1 MKTKTQFTNRIL
13 SLVLSIMM
21 VVSMLPASALSVFAA
36 DGTPVAK
43 VGDTEY
49 TDFATA
55 VANWTDGTTLTLL
68 ADVTGLTERIKTYA
82 KGLILDLNGHKIE
95 CSDNWTIW
103 IDGDSSSE
111 LTIRDSNGGGYIQG
125 VVYAV
130 AGGSKLC
137 LESGTVETVS
147 ANGDFT
153 MTGGQIISENGSG
166 LSVNAEVDVVISG
179 GEIYGS
185 NYGVWISTGNVT
197 ISGDTKITGADQ
209 YAIRSSSFAEIVI
222 SGTPTI
228 SGGAGEF
235 ILDSK
240 ITLNTQPADGK
251 VWRVKINTEEITDGI
266 FAVPGEGIA
275 LDASKFASAMDGY
288 DVKQNAKGELLL
300 CNHQTAYAAVS
311 NEDGSTHKMLC
322 CCRET
327 TVEAS
332 VACSGFGATCQT
344 KAVCAACG
352 QSYGE
357 TNPNVHTF
365 NDDGKC
371 VCGAERDTAT
381 TVDLSS
387 LTATYVIS
395 DSGEYIFTGTGSYG
409 IKVESGNPK
418 IVLNNVNISLTD
430 GDYYENNPING
441 IHIATTGGTTEILV
455 LGESSITAKAGAG
468 IFVAEGGTVKITGS
482 SREDI
487 LSATGA
493 SGCSGIGGYVYRTN
507 GSVNCGNIEI
517 SNVTVKAFGSD
528 SSMGDRT
535 PAIGGAG
542 NGNCGYITIDNADVY
557 AEGFINPYGYEGSSA
572 IGTGVGWRNREG
584 GTIGEI
590 SIINDSKVYVTRG
603 NYCDYIGCCGH
614 ENAPAEGVVDATAKS
629 STIYCYDTT
638 DTTKPIQT
646 LKYGALGGLLKE
658 DGTCEGEHSGG
669 TATCKEQAICGN
681 CGASYG
687 ELLDHNWKKG
697 ECTYGCNTQHDPHD
711 WESGICN
718 VCGLVCA
725 HTGGTATCTEQAEC
739 QHCGASYGE
748 LAAHTPDTNGKCTA
762 ENCGYQ
768 YAAKVGDTFYETI
781 HKALRAAEGINGCT
795 LTLLDDVT
803 LTSMSS
809 YASYVN
815 TGTFTLD
822 LNGKTLSSNKRTL
835 EVMGSAD
842 LTIRDGIGGGKI
854 VSTDSSAVYLSGG
867 KLTIESGI
875 FEGSLD
881 GVFLSGSSTLIVK
894 GGTFTGS
901 RAMITGFGSNC
912 VIDLTA
918 IDPSGLTLKN
928 NGSGTFAP
936 KLPEGYGMVG
946 SDGKLLTSLSAEQS
960 ATVHKHEY
968 KYTDLGD
975 GNHQQA
981 CSCGLTT
988 GEPAAHSTTAED
1000 DKAATC
1006 AASAYC
1012 SVCESYYGEVDKNNH
1027 DETVAYENGF
1037 CPYCDAFE
1045 PAELVDGV
1053 YQISNAGNLYWFAQQ
1068 VNGGN
1073 TAIDG
1078 KLTTNIVDNTGDV
1091 AGCNGTKAEGWRDWT
1106 PIGTSNDRYTGTFD
1120 GGSFTVSGLYFN
1132 NSGTSDVGLFGYI
1145 AGDGAVHDLG
1155 VVNSYISGGSDV
1167 GGVVGYAL
1175 ATVSVT
1181 NCYNSATVIGVNYVG
1196 GVVGYSAGPIANCHN
1211 SGTVCG
1217 TGGIGAA
1224 GGVVGRC
1231 YRTVTNCHN
1240 TGSVT
1245 GTGSLGGVVGANSGT
1260 VTNCYNTG
1268 NVSGSGNG
1276 VGGVA
1281 GTNTGTVTNCYNTG
1295 NVTGSKYTVG
1305 GMVGANSGGTVTN
1318 CYNTGSVTGS
1328 KYYVGGVVGQ
1338 NGNAGTVTNCYY
1350 LTGCA
1355 KDGNDAVQFGIGS
1368 GTQGNTTADA
1378 EGGTTGKSDFST
1390 GEVCYLLNGDQ
1401 TSVVFKQTCGTGIP
1415 VFTGE
1420 TVYYGYTSCGDT
1432 AAKYTN
1438 DETISAEKP
1447 DHTQKPTYT
1456 DNGDG
1461 THSAFYSCCGTTVT
1475 EDHTLTYTAKD
1486 NVITAVCSAN
1496 CGYSETATIIARDA
1510 TYDGL
1515 VHNTATV
1522 DYSEGWK
1529 GGELTVSYENNVNAG
1544 TATAS
1549 ITIGEAT
1556 ASYDFSIEKA
1566 TPTAEDFIFTAPTDL
1581 IYDGTAKPA
1590 TIKVKD
1596 GIVGMGEVNVIY
1608 FRYAS
1613 NMWINNDREPIY
1625 PATYKVGIWIAEGD
1639 NYNAVYSNERIWLG
1653 DEFEI
1658 KYLTTDAKADISGTM
1673 GSNGW
1678 YTSDVTLTA
1687 PEGYQISK
1695 TKYNDGF
1702 VSKLTFSAE
1711 QNETITYYLK
1721 DANGD
1726 VAEKT
1731 VELKIDKTAPAAQYQ
1746 IGTDGWKQFINTI
1759 TFGLFCKDYKTVD
1772 IEYTDELSGVA
1783 EKQYYISREEITNT
1797 SRIAWLDYTD
1807 TLSLNATGKYFI
1819 YMRVVDNAGNE
1830 VILNTEGIV
1839 IYGDSIQVTESVS
1852 ATYNAGTDKAVT
1864 VKLNGNTV
1872 NAIQNGNAVL
1882 TAGTD
1887 YTVSADG
1894 TITLKASYLD
1904 ALKAGEYTFT
1914 VSYNPQGVETDKVNM
1929 TTTFTLIIDKA
1940 DGKVSNINIS
1950 NKTYDGTA
1958 ITVPTFDKLG
1968 DGAATIEYK
1977 LSDADD
1983 NTYTTTAP
1991 KNAGNYV
1998 VRVTVAEGTN
2008 HKKASATTYFAI
2020 ASAELRDVSVQQNGK
2035 LTYNGQA
2042 QTPTVS
2048 TSVTTVDGSK
2058 VTFTYST
2065 ESEGPYSSEIPSFT
2079 NVGWAHTVYYRATA
2093 DNHNAYYGSFLVEIE
2108 KAAVTEPTIASKPYT
2123 GSAQTA
2129 DISDTDLYT
2138 VEKNNGGTEKGSY
2151 DVVLKLKDSANYK
2164 WSTTDNAEVTLQ
2176 FVISAAQNAWDTNP
2190 SISGWT
2196 YGEAAKTPVGTAKY
2210 GAVKVV
2216 YTGKANDGTDYNS
2229 ETAPTKAGNYTATFT
2244 VTGTEDYSGLSEQV
2258 NFTIAKKAVTVT
2270 ANDASKTY
2278 GESDPA
2284 LTYTHTELVGSDALV
2299 ITVARTS
2306 GENANTYT
2314 ITASQAE
2321 GANPNYEITFKT
2333 GTFTIHKATLT
2344 VTVEDKTATYGDPVP
2359 TYTVKYEGFK
2369 NGDDKDDLGGA
2380 LAFDCGYAQFSDKG
2394 EYTIKASGYTSGNYT
2409 ITYVD
2414 GKLTVNAKPITVTIQ
2429 NATSI
2434 YGNALAELKATDNGI
2449 VNGETNVYSLA
2460 AVATSASNVG
2470 KYAITGT
2477 ALDSNYDVTF
2487 VNGEYEITKREITIT
2502 VDAKNAVVNTTLP
2515 TYTYKVEGLVGVDTL
2530 VTEPTLTCN
2539 ANIALIGEY
2548 DITASG
2554 ADAGGNYSIKYV
2566 PAKLTV
2572 LTDNAVDAAAGYTEE
2587 LKDYDP
2593 ATVTSEDKAELDE
2606 MLSEINTILADE
2618 TTTSNGKKALE
2629 EVKEQVEKLIKEIT
2643 DAAEATDTENTEKV
2657 ENVTQ
2662 ENVTPENKN
2671 DLEGAKAD
2679 LVKALEDN
2687 GGNYTED
2694 EKQAIEE
2701 EIKRIDDALEV
2712 IGNVEAVEEV
2722 ISKLPAVDTVK
2733 PDDEE
2738 AIKAI
2743 TDAQTAYNAL
2753 SDYEKSLVDEA
2764 AKANL
2769 DKLVAALVAYDIVE
2783 GDGSSW
2789 TEDSDHNIT
2798 FVVNGLFSKFV
2809 GIKVDGKD
2817 VDKANYEVNAG
2828 STIITLKASYMDTL
2842 AVGEHTISVVYT
2854 DGSTDGTFK
2863 IVAKSNT
2870 PATGDDFDI
2879 ALYGSLMVVSVTA
2892 LVVLLLASKKRK
2904 QAR

>member
-1 MKTKTQFTNRIL
+1 MKTKTQFMNRIL

-21 VVSMLPASALSVFAA
+21 VVSMLPMNILTANAAETTESAIDLS
-36 DGTPVAK
+36 
-43 VGDTEY
+43 
-49 TDFATA
+49 
-55 VANWTDGTTLTLL
+55 TLT
-68 ADVTGLTERIKTYA
+68 G
-82 KGLILDLNGHKIE
+82 
-95 CSDNWTIW
+95 
-103 IDGDSSSE
+103 
-111 LTIRDSNGGGYIQG
+111 
-125 VVYAV
+125 
-130 AGGSKLC
+130 
-137 LESGTVETVS
+137 
-147 ANGDFT
+147 
-153 MTGGQIISENGSG
+153 
-166 LSVNAEVDVVISG
+166 
-179 GEIYGS
+179 
-185 NYGVWISTGNVT
+185 
-197 ISGDTKITGADQ
+197 
-209 YAIRSSSFAEIVI
+209 
-222 SGTPTI
+222 
-228 SGGAGEF
+228 
-235 ILDSK
+235 
-240 ITLNTQPADGK
+240 
-251 VWRVKINTEEITDGI
+251 
-266 FAVPGEGIA
+266 
-275 LDASKFASAMDGY
+275 
-288 DVKQNAKGELLL
+288 
-300 CNHQTAYAAVS
+300 
-311 NEDGSTHKMLC
+311 
-322 CCRET
+322 
-327 TVEAS
+327 
-332 VACSGFGATCQT
+332 
-344 KAVCAACG
+344 
-352 QSYGE
+352 
-357 TNPNVHTF
+357 
-365 NDDGKC
+365 
-371 VCGAERDTAT
+371 
-381 TVDLSS
+381 
-387 LTATYVIS
+387 TYVIS
-395 DSGEYIFTGTGSYG
+395 DSGEYTFTGSGSYG
-409 IKVESGNPK
+409 IKVESGNPT
-418 IVLNNVNISLTD
+418 IVLNN
-430 GDYYENNPING
+430 
-441 IHIATTGGTTEILV
+441 A
-455 LGESSITAKAGAG
+455 SITVGEGSAIDVASGSNATIFVQNDNSLSTTAQYSDTTAGG
-468 IFVAEGGTVKITGS
+468 IFVAEGGTVNITS
-482 SREDI
+482 NSTNNTIRV
-487 LSATGA
+487 TGNTA
-493 SGCSGIGGYVYRTN
+493 AAIGGKYA
-507 GSVNCGNIEI
+507 CGGESYNAGCISI
-517 SNVTVKAFGSD
+517 SNVTV
-528 SSMGDRT
+528 
-535 PAIGGAG
+535 
-542 NGNCGYITIDNADVY
+542 Y
-557 AEGFINPYGYEGSSA
+557 AYTNNFYASA
-572 IGTGVGWRNREG
+572 IGAAGEG
-584 GTIGEI
+584 TCGTINITNAVIYAYGAGDRWTSAPGIGNAWSLLDWSDTIPIVII
-590 SIINDSKVYVTRG
+590 SDSEVHTFRY
-603 NYCDYIGCCGH
+603 NPYSDYIGYLGDESGDTYATGSINCGDGGSVT
-614 ENAPAEGVVDATAKS
+614 N
-629 STIYCYDTT
+629 STIYCYTGLTVTTT
-638 DTTKPIQT
+638 DKVV
-646 LKYGALGGLLKE
+646 KYGALGGLLKE
-658 DGTCEGEHSGG
+658 DGTCEGEHSGGTQTCMGYKCANCANWYGEKNENHDWSGKDGICTNGCGTTHDHAEDDWNNGFCTGCDAYEPATDYNADGVYEIYNAGQLFWFAQQVNEEGNKEIKGTLRANIDLENRPWTPIGAMGEENSFRGVFEGLNYTIRGLYVEGSENGVGFFGEVRTGTVRNFTIYGEVVVNTEVDYVGGVIGSICGVNGETDLERNGAIIQNITSFVNVTAKAHGIGMTGGFVGHADHQSLIEQCSWYGTFDAGEYRVDSGAGGFIGKIQENTSEVTIRNCGAYGTIKTNYAGDYNNTATIYMGGFLSFSNTGAKTTLENCLFAGRFARGENLTDEARLGAFGTLRSVNAIKNCYYLGDDGLAAVHSDSDLKPGSDNVAITSVTGEELKEGTIATRLGEHWSQGEHYPVPNNDVWEHSHSYTYADNGDGTHDKVCDMCPYVEVDNEAHTGG

-725 HTGGTATCTEQAEC
+725 HTGGTATCTTLAVCES
-739 QHCGASYGE
+739 CGASYGE

-881 GVFLSGSSTLIVK
+881 GVFLSGSSTLTVK

-912 VIDLTA
+912 VIDLTN
-918 IDPSGLTLKN
+918 IDPAGFTLKN

-968 KYTDLGD
+968 QYTDIGD
-975 GNHQQA
+975 GKHQQA

-1045 PAELVDGV
+1045 PATDSDSNG
-1053 YQISNAGNLYWFAQQ
+1053 YYDIDNAGKLYWFAVQ
-1068 VNGGN
+1068 VNS
-1073 TAIDG
+1073 G
-1078 KLTTNIVDNTGDV
+1078 KTNINGELKANIVINEDV
-1091 AGCNGTKAEGWRDWT
+1091 LAEMIRINPDPSRFRLWT
-1106 PIGTSNDRYTGTFD
+1106 PIGTEDNAYIGDFCGLEH
-1120 GGSFTVSGLYFN
+1120 TVSGLYFN
-1132 NSGTSDVGLFGYI
+1132 DSNAGYLGLFGYV
-1145 AGDGAVHDLG
+1145 GSGMVNHVG
-1155 VVNSYISGGSDV
+1155 VIDSYFNGSGSV
-1167 GGVVGYAL
+1167 GGVVGHNEGTVEYA
-1175 ATVSVT
+1175 
-1181 NCYNSATVIGVNYVG
+1181 YNNSYVGGNVCIG
-1196 GVVGYSAGPIANCHN
+1196 GVVGDNR
-1211 SGTVCG
+1211 GTVMY
-1217 TGGIGAA
+1217 A
-1224 GGVVGRC
+1224 
-1231 YRTVTNCHN
+1231 YNL
-1240 TGSVT
+1240 GSISGLSEV
-1245 GTGSLGGVVGANSGT
+1245 GGVVGANYNT
-1260 VTNCYNTG
+1260 VKNCYNI
-1268 NVSGSGNG
+1268 VSISGDFLFG
-1276 VGGVA
+1276 D
-1281 GTNTGTVTNCYNTG
+1281 
-1295 NVTGSKYTVG
+1295 
-1305 GMVGANSGGTVTN
+1305 
-1318 CYNTGSVTGS
+1318 
-1328 KYYVGGVVGQ
+1328 VVGD
-1338 NGNAGTVTNCYY
+1338 NFGTLENCYY
-1350 LTGCA
+1350 P
-1355 KDGNDAVQFGIGS
+1355 
-1368 GTQGNTTADA
+1368 ADA
-1378 EGGTTGKSDFST
+1378 ETDELDGTTAKTWAQFKS
-1390 GEVCYLLNGDQ
+1390 GEVAYLLGRPFGQNIG
-1401 TSVVFKQTCGTGIP
+1401 TNSVP
-1415 VFTGE
+1415 VLYGE

-1496 CGYSETATIIARDA
+1496 CGYVGKATISATGK
-1510 TYDGL
+1510 TYDG
-1515 VHNTATV
+1515 TAVTADVEYSGGWPGSTDLTV
-1522 DYSEGWK
+1522 TYAVK
-1529 GGELTVSYENNVNAG
+1529 GGAVLTEAPKNAG
-1544 TATAS
+1544 TYTAS
-1549 ITIGEAT
+1549 ITYEDVT
-1556 ASYDFSIEKA
+1556 ANYDFTIEKA
-1566 TPTAEDFIFTAPTDL
+1566 TPTAEDFVFAAPTDL

-1590 TIKVKD
+1590 TITVKN
-1596 GIVGMGEVNVIY
+1596 GIVGMGEVNIIY
-1608 FRYAS
+1608 FRDAGT
-1613 NMWINNDREPIY
+1613 WIDNQREPIY
-1625 PATYKVGIWIAEGD
+1625 PGRYKVGIWLTEGA
-1639 NYNAVYSNERIWLG
+1639 NYEAVDSVNPLWLG

-1658 KYLTTDAKADISGTM
+1658 KYLTTDAKATISGTV

-1702 VSKLTFSAE
+1702 VSELTFSAE

-1731 VELKIDKTAPAAQYQ
+1731 ATLKIDKTAPSAQYQ

-1772 IEYTDELSGVA
+1772 IEYTDALSGVA
-1783 EKQYYISREEITNT
+1783 EKQYYISSEEITNT
-1797 SRIAWLDYTD
+1797 SRIAWLNYTD

-1819 YMRVVDNAGNE
+1819 YMRVVDNAGHE

-1839 IYGDSIQVTESVS
+1839 IYEDSVQVTESVS
-1852 ATYNAGTDKAVT
+1852 ATYRAGTDKSVT
-1864 VKLNGNTV
+1864 VELKGNTV
-1872 NAIQNGNAVL
+1872 SKIVNGGTTL

-1887 YTVSADG
+1887 YNVSADG

-1904 ALKAGEYTFT
+1904 TLNAGEYTFT

-1958 ITVPTFDKLG
+1958 VTAPTFDKLG

-1977 LSDADD
+1977 VRGADD
-1983 NTYTTTAP
+1983 STYTTTAP
-1991 KNAGNYV
+1991 KDAGNYV
-1998 VRVTVAEGTN
+1998 VRVTVAESEN
-2008 HKKASATTYFAI
+2008 YKAASATAEFTI
-2020 ASAELRDVSVQQNGK
+2020 GRASITGFSVKQDGK
-2035 LTYNGQA
+2035 LTYNGKA

-2048 TSVTTVDGSK
+2048 TSATTVDGSK

-2065 ESEGPYSSEIPSFT
+2065 ESEGPYSTEIPSFT
-2079 NVGWAHTVYYRATA
+2079 NAGWTHHVYYRATA
-2093 DNHNAYYGSFLVEIE
+2093 ENHNASYGSFLVEIE
-2108 KAAVTEPTIASKPYT
+2108 KATVTEPTIASKPYS

-2129 DISDTDLYT
+2129 DISGTDLYT

-2216 YTGKANDGTDYNS
+2216 YTGKEGDGTDYNS

-2270 ANDASKTY
+2270 ANDAGKTY

-2299 ITVARTS
+2299 ITVARAS

-2314 ITASQAE
+2314 ITASQE
-2321 GANPNYEITFKT
+2321 DSANPNYEITFKT

-2380 LAFDCGYAQFSDKG
+2380 LAFECGYAQFSDNG

-2409 ITYVD
+2409 ISYVD

-2429 NATSI
+2429 NATSV
-2434 YGNALAELKATDNGI
+2434 YGDTLAELKATDNGI
-2449 VNGETNVYSLA
+2449 VNGDTNVYSLA
-2460 AVATSASNVG
+2460 TTATGTSNVG
-2470 KYAITGT
+2470 KYVITGT
-2477 ALDSNYDVTF
+2477 ALDDNYAITF
-2487 VNGEYEITKREITIT
+2487 ESGEYDITKREITIT
-2502 VDAKNAVVNTTLP
+2502 IDAKNTVVNTALP

-2643 DAAEATDTENTEKV
+2643 DAAAATDTENTEKV
-2657 ENVTQ
+2657 ENVTP
-2662 ENVTPENKN
+2662 ENVTPENKT

-2679 LVKALEDN
+2679 LEKALEDN

-2694 EKQAIEE
+2694 EKKAIED

-2712 IGNVEAVEEV
+2712 ICNVEEV
-2722 ISKLPAVDTVK
+2722 EETISKLPAVDTVK
-2733 PDDEE
+2733 PDDGEV
-2738 AIKAI
+2738 IKAI

-2764 AKANL
+2764 TKANL

-2798 FVVNGLFSKFV
+2798 FVANGLFSKFV

-2817 VDKANYEVNAG
+2817 VDKANYEAKAG

-2854 DGSTDGTFK
+2854 DGSTDGTFN
-2863 IVAKSNT
+2863 VRAKANT
-2870 PATGDDFDI
+2870 PATGDDFNI
-2879 ALYGSLMVVSVTA
+2879 ALYASLMVVSVTA
-2892 LVVLLLASKKRK
+2892 LVVLLLVSKKRG

>member
-21 VVSMLPASALSVFAA
+21 VVSMLPMNIMTSSAAETTESAIDLS
-36 DGTPVAK
+36 
-43 VGDTEY
+43 
-49 TDFATA
+49 
-55 VANWTDGTTLTLL
+55 TLT
-68 ADVTGLTERIKTYA
+68 ETY
-82 KGLILDLNGHKIE
+82 L
-95 CSDNWTIW
+95 
-103 IDGDSSSE
+103 
-111 LTIRDSNGGGYIQG
+111 
-125 VVYAV
+125 
-130 AGGSKLC
+130 
-137 LESGTVETVS
+137 
-147 ANGDFT
+147 
-153 MTGGQIISENGSG
+153 
-166 LSVNAEVDVVISG
+166 
-179 GEIYGS
+179 
-185 NYGVWISTGNVT
+185 
-197 ISGDTKITGADQ
+197 
-209 YAIRSSSFAEIVI
+209 
-222 SGTPTI
+222 
-228 SGGAGEF
+228 
-235 ILDSK
+235 
-240 ITLNTQPADGK
+240 
-251 VWRVKINTEEITDGI
+251 
-266 FAVPGEGIA
+266 
-275 LDASKFASAMDGY
+275 
-288 DVKQNAKGELLL
+288 
-300 CNHQTAYAAVS
+300 
-311 NEDGSTHKMLC
+311 
-322 CCRET
+322 
-327 TVEAS
+327 
-332 VACSGFGATCQT
+332 
-344 KAVCAACG
+344 
-352 QSYGE
+352 
-357 TNPNVHTF
+357 
-365 NDDGKC
+365 
-371 VCGAERDTAT
+371 
-381 TVDLSS
+381 
-387 LTATYVIS
+387 IS
-395 DSGEYIFTGTGSYG
+395 DSGEYTFTGSGSYG
-409 IKVESGNPK
+409 IKVESGNPT
-418 IVLNNVNISLTD
+418 IVLNN
-430 GDYYENNPING
+430 
-441 IHIATTGGTTEILV
+441 A
-455 LGESSITAKAGAG
+455 SITVGKGSSAIDVASGSNATIFVMGDNTVDTDSEWGRAGG
-468 IFVAEGGTVKITGS
+468 IFVAEGGTVNITSNGT
-482 SREDI
+482 DNI
-487 LSATGA
+487 LRAHGTLA
-493 SGCSGIGGYVYRTN
+493 AAIGGKYDYDN
-507 GSVNCGNIEI
+507 NESYNAGSINI
-517 SNVTVKAFGSD
+517 SNVTV
-528 SSMGDRT
+528 
-535 PAIGGAG
+535 
-542 NGNCGYITIDNADVY
+542 Y
-557 AEGFINPYGYEGSSA
+557 AYTNNFYASA
-572 IGTGVGWRNREG
+572 IGAAGEG
-584 GTIGEI
+584 TCGTINI
-590 SIINDSKVYVTRG
+590 TNAVVYVYGAGDKWTSAPGIG
-603 NYCDYIGCCGH
+603 NAWSLLDWSDTIPIVIISDSEVHTFRYNPYSDYIGYLGDESGDTYATGSINCG
-614 ENAPAEGVVDATAKS
+614 EGGSVKS
-629 STIYCYDTT
+629 STIYCYTGLDATTT
-638 DTTKPIQT
+638 DKTV
-646 LKYGALGGLLKE
+646 KYGALGGLLKE

-687 ELLDHNWKKG
+687 ELMDHNWKKG

-725 HTGGTATCTEQAEC
+725 HTGGTATCTTLAVCDICKTAYGELGGHTYNTAGSCTVCDYVCPHSNFDSATGNCADCETALAIAKIKTGETTIYYQTADDLRTAVLESVDDQTITLLADFEMNNDLDFNADGTENILDLNEYTLTGSSRIDVASGELTITGPGSINIFMTADNEGAKIVVGSGVTLNDTLRSVYGGILDLTGATIPEAGLNVILYSDDSDPTTYNVSDVLLLPADYYFFVDGKAVYTYSGETEGTVLKHAEHNYTYTDNGDGTHDATCTACGAVVDNEAHSGGTATCTEQAEC

-748 LAAHTPDTNGKCTA
+748 LAAHTPDAYGKCTA

-842 LTIRDGIGGGKI
+842 LTIRDSIGGGKI

-867 KLTIESGI
+867 KLTIESGT
-875 FEGSLD
+875 FEGTLD
-881 GVFLSGSSTLIVK
+881 GVFLSGTSTLIVK

-918 IDPSGLTLKN
+918 IDPSGFTLKN

-1012 SVCESYYGEVDKNNH
+1012 SVCESYYGEVDTTNH

-1132 NSGTSDVGLFGYI
+1132 NSGTSNVGLFGYI
-1145 AGDGAVHDLG
+1145 GGDGAVHDLG

-1268 NVSGSGNG
+1268 NFSGSGNG

-1420 TVYYGYTSCGDT
+1420 TVYYGYRSCGDT
-1432 AAKYTN
+1432 EAVYTN
-1438 DETISAEKP
+1438 NANVFPEKP
-1447 DHTQKPTYT
+1447 EHTQNPTYT
-1456 DNGDG
+1456 DNHDG
-1461 THSAFYSCCGTTVT
+1461 THSAVYPCCGTTVT
-1475 EDHTLTYTAKD
+1475 EDHTLNYTAKD

-1556 ASYDFSIEKA
+1556 ANVDFTIEKA

-1590 TIKVKD
+1590 TITVKD

-1608 FRYAS
+1608 FRYAG
-1613 NMWINNDREPIY
+1613 MWIDNEREPIY
-1625 PATYKVGIWIAEGD
+1625 PGRYKVGIWIKEGD
-1639 NYNAVYSNERIWLG
+1639 NYKAVYSDERIWLG
-1653 DEFEI
+1653 SEFEI
-1658 KYLTTDAKADISGTM
+1658 KYLTTDAKAVISGTM

-1731 VELKIDKTAPAAQYQ
+1731 VDLKIDKTAPSAQYQ
-1746 IGTDGWKQFINTI
+1746 IGTNGWKQFINTI

-1772 IEYTDELSGVA
+1772 IEYTDDLSGVA
-1783 EKQYYISREEITNT
+1783 EKQYYISSEEITNT

-1839 IYGDSIQVTESVS
+1839 IYEDSIQVTESVS

-1929 TTTFTLIIDKA
+1929 TTAFTVKVEKA
-1940 DGKVSNINIS
+1940 DGKVSNLNIS
-1950 NKTYDGTA
+1950 SKTYDGTA
-1958 ITVPTFDKLG
+1958 VTAPTFDKLG

-1977 LSDADD
+1977 VKGADD
-1983 NTYTTTAP
+1983 STYTTTAP
-1991 KNAGNYV
+1991 KDAGDYI

-2008 HKKASATTYFAI
+2008 HKAASATAEFTIDKAAI
-2020 ASAELRDVSVQQNGK
+2020 TGISVKQDGK
-2035 LTYNGQA
+2035 LTYNGKA

-2048 TSVTTVDGSK
+2048 TSATTVDGSK

-2065 ESEGPYSSEIPSFT
+2065 ESEGPYSTEIPSFT
-2079 NVGWAHTVYYRATA
+2079 NAGWTHHVYYRAA
-2093 DNHNAYYGSFLVEIE
+2093 AENHNASYGSFLVEIE
-2108 KAAVTEPTIASKPYT
+2108 KAIVTEPTIASKPYN

-2129 DISDTDLYT
+2129 DISDTDFYT

-2164 WSTTDNAEVTLQ
+2164 WSTTNNAEVTLQ
-2176 FVISAAQNAWDTNP
+2176 FVISAAQNTWDTNP

-2196 YGEAAKTPVGTAKY
+2196 YGEAAQTPVGTAKY
-2210 GAVKVV
+2210 GAAKVV

-2333 GTFTIHKATLT
+2333 GIFTIRKAPLT
-2344 VTVEDKTATYGDPVP
+2344 VTVEDKTAIYGDGIP

-2369 NGDDKDDLGGA
+2369 NGDDKEDLGGA
-2380 LAFDCGYAQFSDKG
+2380 LAFECGYAQFSDKG

-2409 ITYVD
+2409 VSYVD

-2429 NATSI
+2429 NATSV
-2434 YGNALAELKATDNGI
+2434 YGDTLAELKATDNGI
-2449 VNGETNVYSLA
+2449 VNGDANVYSLA
-2460 AVATSASNVG
+2460 TTATSTSSVG

-2502 VDAKNAVVNTTLP
+2502 VDAKNAVVNTALP

-2618 TTTSNGKKALE
+2618 TTTDNGKKALE

-2643 DAAEATDTENTEKV
+2643 DAAAATDTENTVKV
-2657 ENVTQ
+2657 ENVTP
-2662 ENVTPENKN
+2662 ENVTPENKT

-2679 LVKALEDN
+2679 LEKALEDN

-2694 EKQAIEE
+2694 EKKAIED
-2701 EIKRIDDALEV
+2701 EIKRIDDALKV
-2712 IGNVEAVEEV
+2712 IGNVEEVEET

-2764 AKANL
+2764 TKAAL
-2769 DKLVAALVAYDIVE
+2769 DKLAAALVAYDIVE

-2789 TEDSDHNIT
+2789 TEDSDHKIT

-2817 VDKANYEVNAG
+2817 VEKANYEVKAG
-2828 STIITLKASYMDTL
+2828 STIITLKASYLDTL
-2842 AVGEHTISVVYT
+2842 AVGEHTITVVYA
-2854 DGSTDGTFK
+2854 DGSTDGTFN
-2863 IVAKSNT
+2863 VHAKANS
-2870 PATGDDFDI
+2870 PATGDDFNI
-2879 ALYGSLMVVSVTA
+2879 ALYGSLVAVSVTA
-2892 LVVLLLASKKRK
+2892 LVVLLLASKKRR